1 MEKRLILLLPK
12 KDLLSFLT
20 ILKSSIYHMRDKSMY
35 NQLIET
41 DDSYLI
47 DMTYHIYSKEQQA
60 IMNNYIKELFNNVN
74 LLVYGEPSY
83 SVPERE
89 QVETYYIKQAV
100 DLPFELNYNF
110 YLKFDEQ
117 KFNIETFKNYFKINQ
132 NDKLNLIDGLL
143 QSNDNI
149 TNYIDSS
156 KTLTLQPF
164 RGDNGMTVLT
174 TDQINFEEILTKYN
188 VYEKMSMSFGEIVT
202 SYKGEYKQINLT
214 SSKTNIKNS
223 YLDYS
228 EILYFEAAIKSTKQY
243 RNTVKYKSKI
253 SIIDFFEQVL
263 LKGGVQ

>member
-20 ILKSSIYHMRDKSMY
+20 ILKSSIYHIRDKSMY

-89 QVETYYIKQAV
+89 QVETYYIKQST

-110 YLKFDEQ
+110 YL
-117 KFNIETFKNYFKINQ
+117 
-132 NDKLNLIDGLL
+132 
-143 QSNDNI
+143 S
-149 TNYIDSS
+149 
-156 KTLTLQPF
+156 P
-164 RGDNGMTVLT
+164 R
-174 TDQINFEEILTKYN
+174 IL
-188 VYEKMSMSFGEIVT
+188 
-202 SYKGEYKQINLT
+202 
-214 SSKTNIKNS
+214 
-223 YLDYS
+223 
-228 EILYFEAAIKSTKQY
+228 
-243 RNTVKYKSKI
+243 
-253 SIIDFFEQVL
+253 
-263 LKGGVQ
+263 